1 MKHSFSP
8 NTILHHGPLGRQSEK
23 SCKFINESYTI
34 RIDNE
39 NGLWDNS
46 RIMKNRDVLLLVSP
60 VPQNRML
67 GISRFAK
74 AHRWS
79 ITIGERSAPP
89 TEWRGD
95 GALVMLRD
103 DPVLV
108 RFVRS
113 LVRRGIS
120 VVDLSAFR
128 PDIPLPRVV
137 GDNLAIG
144 RLAAEHFLAHNFA
157 HAAFFASRHTPV
169 HDQRYRGFCDGFAG
183 RDAPPFWNRTTLAK
197 GLAAAK
203 KKPLGVFCYSD
214 YDATLALN
222 ACLSHGLNVPDDV
235 AILGVDNN
243 EIICENQTVPLSS
256 VLHDHEEIGF
266 RGAELL
272 NRLMGKK
279 GTGIREEGSGRG
291 KPPVSI
297 LISPQRVVQ
306 RQSTDITATDDPI
319 LRHALDYIDAHVS
332 TSFGLSQ
339 VADALEMPAYRLGE
353 LFRMKLG
360 RSVGKEIIRQKIVRA
375 RKLLEETEKPVK
387 EIASE
392 TGFCNIAY
400 FVNTFRRETGETP
413 RRYRSRLR

>member
-1 MKHSFSP
+1 MT
-8 NTILHHGPLGRQSEK
+8 N
-23 SCKFINESYTI
+23 YTI
-34 RIDNE
+34 RIDNG
-39 NGLWDNS
+39 NGIWDNS
-46 RIMKNRDVLLLVSP
+46 RVMKNRDVLLLVSP

-67 GISRFAK
+67 GIARFAK

-95 GALVMLRD
+95 GVLVMLRN

-108 RFVRS
+108 RFVKS
-113 LVRRGIS
+113 LVRRGIP

-144 RLAAEHFLAHNFA
+144 RLAAEHFLTHNFT
-157 HAAFFASRHTPV
+157 HAAFFASRRTPV

-183 RDAPPFWNRTTLAK
+183 RETTPFWDRTTLAK
-197 GLAAAK
+197 GLAAA

-222 ACLSHGLNVPDDV
+222 ACLSHELKVPEEV

-256 VLHDHEEIGF
+256 VLHDHEGIGF

-272 NRLMGKK
+272 ERLMSAS
-279 GTGIREEGSGRG
+279 TTHRGRT
-291 KPPVSI
+291 PTNYHLTTTI
-297 LISPQRVVQ
+297 LVSPQRVVQ

-319 LRHALDYIDAHVS
+319 IRQALDYIAAHLDA
-332 TSFGLSQ
+332 SFGLTQ
-339 VADALEMPAYRLGE
+339 IADSLGMPAYRLGE
-353 LFRMKLG
+353 LFRTKLG

-375 RKLLEETEKPVK
+375 RKLLAETEKPVK
-387 EIASE
+387 EVASE

-400 FVNTFRRETGETP
+400 FVNTFRREVGETP
-413 RRYRSRLR
+413 RRYRSRLL

>member
-1 MKHSFSP
+1 
-8 NTILHHGPLGRQSEK
+8 
-23 SCKFINESYTI
+23 
-34 RIDNE
+34 
-39 NGLWDNS
+39 
-46 RIMKNRDVLLLVSP
+46 MKNRDVLLLVSP

-108 RFVRS
+108 RFVKS
-113 LVRRGIS
+113 LVRRGIP
-120 VVDLSAFR
+120 VVDLSVFR

-137 GDNLAIG
+137 GDNPAIG
-144 RLAAEHFLAHNFA
+144 RLAAEHFLAHSFT
-157 HAAFFASRHTPV
+157 HAAFFASRRTPV
-169 HDQRYRGFCDGFAG
+169 HDQRYRGFCDGFAEQEI
-183 RDAPPFWNRTTLAK
+183 PPFWSRTTLAK
-197 GLAAAK
+197 GLATAK
-203 KKPLGVFCYSD
+203 RPLGVFCYSD

-222 ACLSHGLNVPDDV
+222 ACLSHGHKVPEEV

-272 NRLMGKK
+272 NRLMA
-279 GTGIREEGSGRG
+279 GSTTHRGRT
-291 KPPVSI
+291 PTNYHLPTTI
-297 LISPQRVVQ
+297 LIPPQRIVQ

-319 LRHALDYIDAHVS
+319 VRQALDYIAAHLGK
-332 TSFGLSQ
+332 SFGLSQ
-339 VADALEMPAYRLGE
+339 IADTLKMPAYRLAE
-353 LFRMKLG
+353 LFRTKLG
-360 RSVGKEIIRQKIVRA
+360 RSVGKEIIRQKITLA
-375 RKLLEETEKPVK
+375 RKLLEETEKPIK
-387 EIASE
+387 EIASA

-400 FVNTFRRETGETP
+400 FVNTFRREIGETP
-413 RRYRSRLR
+413 RRHRSRMSAKRVSN

>member
-1 MKHSFSP
+1 MKRH
-8 NTILHHGPLGRQSEK
+8 
-23 SCKFINESYTI
+23 
-34 RIDNE
+34 
-39 NGLWDNS
+39 
-46 RIMKNRDVLLLVSP
+46 DVLLLVSP

-95 GALVMLRD
+95 GVLVMLRD

-113 LVRRGIS
+113 LVRRGIPII
-120 VVDLSAFR
+120 DLSAFR
-128 PDIPLPRVV
+128 PDIHLPRVV
-137 GDNLAIG
+137 GGNLAIG
-144 RLAAEHFLAHNFA
+144 RLAAEHFLAHNFT
-157 HAAFFASRHTPV
+157 HAAFFASRRTPV

-183 RDAPPFWNRTTLAK
+183 RDTPPFWNRTALAK
-197 GLAAAK
+197 GLAAA

-222 ACLSHGLNVPDDV
+222 ACLAHGLKVPDDV

-272 NRLMGKK
+272 NRLMSDSKEKGKRRK
-279 GTGIREEGSGRG
+279 EKVPTTIII
-291 KPPVSI
+291 P
-297 LISPQRVVQ
+297 PQRVVQ
-306 RQSTDITATDDPI
+306 RQSTNITATDDPI
-319 LRHALDYIDAHVS
+319 IRQALNYIAAHIDK
-332 TSFGLSQ
+332 SFGLSQ
-339 VADALEMPAYRLGE
+339 IADALEMPSYRLGE
-353 LFRMKLG
+353 LFRTKLG
-360 RSVGKEIIRQKIVRA
+360 RSVGKEITRQKVVLA
-375 RKLLEETEKPVK
+375 RKLLEETGKPVK

-400 FVNTFRRETGETP
+400 FINTFRREIGMTP

>member
-1 MKHSFSP
+1 
-8 NTILHHGPLGRQSEK
+8 
-23 SCKFINESYTI
+23 
-34 RIDNE
+34 
-39 NGLWDNS
+39 
-46 RIMKNRDVLLLVSP
+46 MKNRDVLLLVSP

-67 GISRFAK
+67 GIARFAK
-74 AHRWS
+74 THRWS
-79 ITIGERSAPP
+79 ITIGERSSPP

-95 GALVMLRD
+95 GVLVMLRD
-103 DPVLV
+103 DPALV
-108 RFVRS
+108 RFVKS
-113 LVRRGIS
+113 LVRRGIP

-144 RLAAEHFLAHNFA
+144 RLAAEHFLAHNFT
-157 HAAFFASRHTPV
+157 HAAFFASRRTPV

-183 RDAPPFWNRTTLAK
+183 RNAPPFWNRTTLSKA
-197 GLAAAK
+197 LLSVP
-203 KKPLGVFCYSD
+203 KPLGVFCYSD

-222 ACLSHGLNVPDDV
+222 ACLSHGLKVPDDV

-272 NRLMGKK
+272 NRLMSGPKEKGERKK
-279 GTGIREEGSGRG
+279 EKVPTT
-291 KPPVSI
+291 I
-297 LISPQRVVQ
+297 LVSPQRVVQ
-306 RQSTDITATDDPI
+306 RQSTDITATDDPV
-319 LRHALDYIDAHVS
+319 LRQALDYIAAHID

-339 VADALEMPAYRLGE
+339 IADSLEIPAYRIGE
-353 LFRMKLG
+353 LFRTKLG
-360 RSVGKEIIRQKIVRA
+360 RSVGKEIVRQKIVLA
-375 RKLLEETEKPVK
+375 RKLLEETEEPVK

-400 FVNTFRRETGETP
+400 FINTFRRETGVTP

>member
-1 MKHSFSP
+1 MKRH
-8 NTILHHGPLGRQSEK
+8 
-23 SCKFINESYTI
+23 
-34 RIDNE
+34 
-39 NGLWDNS
+39 
-46 RIMKNRDVLLLVSP
+46 DVLLLVSS

-95 GALVMLRD
+95 GVLVMLRD

-108 RFVRS
+108 RFVKS
-113 LVRRGIS
+113 LVRRGIP

-144 RLAAEHFLAHNFA
+144 RLAAEHFLAHNFV
-157 HAAFFASRHTPV
+157 HAAFFASRRTPV
-169 HDQRYRGFCDGFAG
+169 HDQRYRGFCDGFSN
-183 RDAPPFWNRTTLAK
+183 RDIPPHWDRTTLTK
-197 GLAAAK
+197 GLATA

-222 ACLSHGLNVPDDV
+222 ACLSHGLKVPDDV

-272 NRLMGKK
+272 EKRMKGKGKK
-279 GTGIREEGSGRG
+279 ENVRT
-291 KPPVSI
+291 V
-297 LISPQRVVQ
+297 LIQPQRIVQ
-306 RQSTDITATDDPI
+306 RQSTDITATDDAV
-319 LRHALDYIDAHVS
+319 LRQALDYIAAHLG

-339 VADALEMPAYRLGE
+339 IADSLKVPAYRIGE
-353 LFRMKLG
+353 LFRTKLG
-360 RSVGKEIIRQKIVRA
+360 RSAGKEIIRQKIALA
-375 RKLLEETEKPVK
+375 RKLLEETDKPVK

-392 TGFCNIAY
+392 TGFGNIAY
-400 FVNTFRRETGETP
+400 FVNTFRREVGETP

>member
-1 MKHSFSP
+1 M
-8 NTILHHGPLGRQSEK
+8 R
-23 SCKFINESYTI
+23 
-34 RIDNE
+34 
-39 NGLWDNS
+39 
-46 RIMKNRDVLLLVSP
+46 NRDVLLLVSP
-60 VPQNRML
+60 IPQNRML
-67 GISRFAK
+67 GIARFAK

-79 ITIGERSAPP
+79 ITIGERSSPP

-95 GALVMLRD
+95 GVLVMLRD
-103 DPVLV
+103 DSILV

-113 LVRRGIS
+113 LVRRGIP

-128 PDIPLPRVV
+128 PDIRLPRVV

-144 RLAAEHFLAHNFA
+144 RLAAEHFQSHGFT
-157 HAAFFASRHTPV
+157 HAAFFASRRTPV

-183 RDAPPFWNRTTLAK
+183 RDAPPFLNRTTLAK
-197 GLAAAK
+197 GLAAA

-222 ACLSHGLNVPDDV
+222 ACLSHGLKIPDEV

-256 VLHDHEEIGF
+256 VLHNHEEIGF
-266 RGAELL
+266 RGAALL
-272 NRLMGKK
+272 EKLMV
-279 GTGIREEGSGRG
+279 GR
-291 KPPVSI
+291 KPPPKPV
-297 LISPQRVVQ
+297 LIPPKHIVQ
-306 RQSTDITATDDPI
+306 RQSTDITATDDPV
-319 LRHALDYIDAHVS
+319 LRHALDYIAAHLD

-339 VADALEMPAYRLGE
+339 IADRLDLPAYRLSE
-353 LFRMKLG
+353 LFRRKLDRPVG
-360 RSVGKEIIRQKIVRA
+360 REIIRQKMLRA

-400 FVNTFRRETGETP
+400 FVNTFHRETGSTP
-413 RRYRSRLR
+413 QRYRTRL

>member
-1 MKHSFSP
+1 M
-8 NTILHHGPLGRQSEK
+8 R
-23 SCKFINESYTI
+23 
-34 RIDNE
+34 
-39 NGLWDNS
+39 
-46 RIMKNRDVLLLVSP
+46 NRDVLLLVSP

-67 GISRFAK
+67 GIARCAK

-79 ITIGERSAPP
+79 VTIGERSSPP

-108 RFVRS
+108 RFIRS
-113 LVRRGIS
+113 LVRRGIP
-120 VVDLSAFR
+120 VVDLSVFR
-128 PDIPLPRVV
+128 PDIRLPRVV
-137 GDNLAIG
+137 GDNPAIG
-144 RLAAEHFLAHNFA
+144 RLAAEHFLAHGFT

-169 HDQRYRGFCDGFAG
+169 HDQRYRGFSEGFSG
-183 RDAPPFWNRTTLAK
+183 RDAPSFWNRTTLAK
-197 GLAAAK
+197 GLATA

-222 ACLSHGLNVPDDV
+222 ACLSHGLKVPDEV

-272 NRLMGKK
+272 DRLMGKK
-279 GTGIREEGSGRG
+279 GTGIRDQGSGRR
-291 KPPVSI
+291 KTPVSI

-306 RQSTDITATDDPI
+306 RQSTNITATDDPI
-319 LRHALDYIDAHVS
+319 LRHALNYIAAHIDR
-332 TSFGLSQ
+332 SFGLSQ
-339 VADALEMPAYRLGE
+339 IADSLEMPAYRLGE
-353 LFRMKLG
+353 LFRTKLG
-360 RSVGKEIIRQKIVRA
+360 RSVGKEITRQKVVLA
-375 RKLLEETEKPVK
+375 RKLLEETEKPIK

-392 TGFCNIAY
+392 TGFCNLAY
-400 FVNTFRRETGETP
+400 FVNTFRRETGMTP
-413 RRYRSRLR
+413 RRYRSRLRSSPA

>member
-1 MKHSFSP
+1 
-8 NTILHHGPLGRQSEK
+8 
-23 SCKFINESYTI
+23 
-34 RIDNE
+34 
-39 NGLWDNS
+39 
-46 RIMKNRDVLLLVSP
+46 MKNRDVLLLVSP

-67 GISRFAK
+67 GIARFAK

-89 TEWRGD
+89 AEWRGD

-108 RFVRS
+108 RFVKS
-113 LVRRGIS
+113 LVRRGIP

-137 GDNLAIG
+137 GDNPAIG
-144 RLAAEHFLAHNFA
+144 HLAAEHFLAHGFT
-157 HAAFFASRHTPV
+157 HAAFFASRRTPV
-169 HDQRYRGFCDGFAG
+169 HDQRYRGFCDGFASEEP
-183 RDAPPFWNRTTLAK
+183 PPFWNRTALAK
-197 GLAAAK
+197 GLATA

-222 ACLSHGLNVPDDV
+222 ACLSHGLKVPENV

-243 EIICENQTVPLSS
+243 EIICDNQTVPLSS
-256 VLHDHEEIGF
+256 VLHNHEEIGF

-272 NRLMGKK
+272 EKLMTNARTRINAQ
-279 GTGIREEGSGRG
+279 GTKHKAQGA
-291 KPPVSI
+291 VI
-297 LISPQRVVQ
+297 LIQPQRVVQ
-306 RQSTDITATDDPI
+306 RQSTDITATDDPV
-319 LRHALDYIDAHVS
+319 LRQALDYIGAHLS

-339 VADALEMPAYRLGE
+339 IADHLKMPAYRLGE
-353 LFRMKLG
+353 LFRTKLG
-360 RSVGKEIIRQKIVRA
+360 RSVGREITRQKVVLA

-400 FVNTFRRETGETP
+400 FVNTFRREIGMTP
-413 RRYRSRLR
+413 RRYRSHLR

>member
-1 MKHSFSP
+1 
-8 NTILHHGPLGRQSEK
+8 
-23 SCKFINESYTI
+23 
-34 RIDNE
+34 
-39 NGLWDNS
+39 
-46 RIMKNRDVLLLVSP
+46 MKNRDVLLLVSP

-67 GISRFAK
+67 GIARFAK

-108 RFVRS
+108 RFVKA
-113 LVRRGIS
+113 LVRRGVP

-144 RLAAEHFLAHNFA
+144 RLAAEHFLTHNFTY
-157 HAAFFASRHTPV
+157 AAFFASRRTPV
-169 HDQRYRGFCDGFAG
+169 HEQRYRGFCDGFAG
-183 RDAPPFWNRTTLAK
+183 RDATPFWNRTTLAK
-197 GLAAAK
+197 GLTTA

-222 ACLSHGLNVPDDV
+222 ACLSHGLSVPDDV

-256 VLHDHEEIGF
+256 VFHDHEGIGF

-272 NRLMGKK
+272 EKTMKEKEERKK
-279 GTGIREEGSGRG
+279 EKVRT
-291 KPPVSI
+291 V
-297 LISPQRVVQ
+297 LIPPQRVVQ
-306 RQSTDITATDDPI
+306 RQSTNITASDDPI
-319 LRHALDYIDAHVS
+319 IRQALDYIAAHIDR
-332 TSFGLSQ
+332 SFGLSQ
-339 VADALEMPAYRLGE
+339 IADALEMPAYRLGE
-353 LFRMKLG
+353 LFRTKLG
-360 RSVGKEIIRQKIVRA
+360 RSVGKEIVRQKIARA

-400 FVNTFRRETGETP
+400 FINTFRRETGVTP

>member
-1 MKHSFSP
+1 
-8 NTILHHGPLGRQSEK
+8 
-23 SCKFINESYTI
+23 
-34 RIDNE
+34 
-39 NGLWDNS
+39 
-46 RIMKNRDVLLLVSP
+46 MKNRDVLLLVSP

-67 GISRFAK
+67 GIARFAK

-79 ITIGERSAPP
+79 ITIGDRSAPP

-95 GALVMLRD
+95 GVLVMLRD

-108 RFVRS
+108 RFVKS
-113 LVRRGIS
+113 LVRRGIP

-144 RLAAEHFLAHNFA
+144 RLAAEHFLTHNFT
-157 HAAFFASRHTPV
+157 HAAFFASRRTPV
-169 HDQRYRGFCDGFAG
+169 HDQRYRGFCDGFAR
-183 RDAPPFWNRTTLAK
+183 RDAPSFWNRTTLAK
-197 GLAAAK
+197 GLAAA

-222 ACLSHGLNVPDDV
+222 ACLSHGLKVPDEV

-256 VLHDHEEIGF
+256 VLHNHEDIGF

-272 NRLMGKK
+272 NRLM
-279 GTGIREEGSGRG
+279 SA
-291 KPPVSI
+291 SI
-297 LISPQRVVQ
+297 THRKQTPTNYHLPTTILVSPQRVVQ
-306 RQSTDITATDDPI
+306 RLSTDITATDDPI
-319 LRHALDYIDAHVS
+319 LRQALDYIAAHIDK
-332 TSFGLSQ
+332 SFGLSQ
-339 VADALEMPAYRLGE
+339 IADALEMPAYRLGE
-353 LFRMKLG
+353 LFRTKLG
-360 RSVGKEIIRQKIVRA
+360 RSVGKEIIRQKTLLA

-400 FVNTFRRETGETP
+400 FVNTFRREVGETP

>member
-1 MKHSFSP
+1 
-8 NTILHHGPLGRQSEK
+8 
-23 SCKFINESYTI
+23 
-34 RIDNE
+34 
-39 NGLWDNS
+39 
-46 RIMKNRDVLLLVSP
+46 MKNRDVLLLVSP

-67 GISRFAK
+67 GIARFAK

-95 GALVMLRD
+95 GVLVMLRD
-103 DPVLV
+103 DPILV
-108 RFVRS
+108 RFIRS
-113 LVRRGIS
+113 LLRRGIP

-128 PDIPLPRVV
+128 PDIRLPRVV

-144 RLAAEHFLAHNFA
+144 RLAAEHFLAHNFT
-157 HAAFFASRHTPV
+157 HAAFFASRRTPV

-183 RDAPPFWNRTTLAK
+183 RGAPPFWNRTTLAK
-197 GLAAAK
+197 GLAAA

-222 ACLSHGLNVPDDV
+222 ACLSHGLKVPDDV

-243 EIICENQTVPLSS
+243 EIICENQAVPLSS

-272 NRLMGKK
+272 EKTMKEKGKGKK
-279 GTGIREEGSGRG
+279 GKVRT
-291 KPPVSI
+291 V
-297 LISPQRVVQ
+297 LIQPQRIVQ
-306 RQSTDITATDDPI
+306 RQSTDITATDDAV
-319 LRHALDYIDAHVS
+319 LRQALDYIAAHLA

-339 VADALEMPAYRLGE
+339 IADSLKVPAYRIGE
-353 LFRMKLG
+353 LFRTKLG
-360 RSVGKEIIRQKIVRA
+360 RSAGKEIIRQKIALA
-375 RKLLEETEKPVK
+375 RKLLEETEMPVK

-400 FVNTFRRETGETP
+400 FVNTFRRETGSTP

>member
-1 MKHSFSP
+1 
-8 NTILHHGPLGRQSEK
+8 
-23 SCKFINESYTI
+23 
-34 RIDNE
+34 
-39 NGLWDNS
+39 
-46 RIMKNRDVLLLVSP
+46 MKNRDVLLLVSP

-74 AHRWS
+74 EHRWS
-79 ITIGERSAPP
+79 ITIGERSSPP

-95 GALVMLRD
+95 GVLVMLRD
-103 DPVLV
+103 DPILV

-113 LVRRGIS
+113 LVRRGIP
-120 VVDLSAFR
+120 VVDLSVFR

-144 RLAAEHFLAHNFA
+144 RLAAEHFRAHNFA
-157 HAAFFASRHTPV
+157 HAAFFASRRTPV
-169 HDQRYRGFCDGFAG
+169 HEQRYRGFCDGFAG
-183 RDAPPFWNRTTLAK
+183 HATPPFWNRTTLAK

-203 KKPLGVFCYSD
+203 KPLGIFCYSD

-222 ACLSHGLNVPDDV
+222 ACLSHGLKVPDDV

-256 VLHDHEEIGF
+256 VFHDHEEIGY

-272 NRLMGKK
+272 EKLM
-279 GTGIREEGSGRG
+279 SGR
-291 KPPVSI
+291 KPPTNPV
-297 LISPQRVVQ
+297 LIPPKHIVQ
-306 RQSTDITATDDPI
+306 RQSTDITATDDAV
-319 LRHALDYIDAHVS
+319 LRQALDYIAAHLD

-339 VADALEMPAYRLGE
+339 IAGSLKMPAYRLGE

-360 RSVGKEIIRQKIVRA
+360 RSAGKEIVRQKIALA
-375 RKLLEETEKPVK
+375 RKLLEETDKPVK

-400 FVNTFRRETGETP
+400 FVNTFRRETGSTP
-413 RRYRSRLR
+413 RRYRSRL

>member
-1 MKHSFSP
+1 
-8 NTILHHGPLGRQSEK
+8 
-23 SCKFINESYTI
+23 
-34 RIDNE
+34 
-39 NGLWDNS
+39 
-46 RIMKNRDVLLLVSP
+46 MKNRDVLLLVSP

-79 ITIGERSAPP
+79 ITIGERSTPP

-95 GALVMLRD
+95 GVLVMLRD

-108 RFVRS
+108 HFVKS
-113 LVRRGIS
+113 LVRRGVP

-144 RLAAEHFLAHNFA
+144 RLAAEHFLTHNFT
-157 HAAFFASRHTPV
+157 HAAFFASRRTPV

-203 KKPLGVFCYSD
+203 KPLGVFCYSD

-222 ACLSHGLNVPDDV
+222 ACLSHGLKVPDDV

-256 VLHDHEEIGF
+256 VLHDHEEVGY

-272 NRLMGKK
+272 ERLTRNRGALRKTRK
-279 GTGIREEGSGRG
+279 TIVTI
-291 KPPVSI
+291 P
-297 LISPQRVVQ
+297 PQRVVQ
-306 RQSTDITATDDPI
+306 RQSTDITATDDPV
-319 LRHALDYIDAHVS
+319 LRQALDYIAANLGR
-332 TSFGLSQ
+332 SFGVSQ
-339 VADALEMPAYRLGE
+339 IADAVGLPSYCLSE
-353 LFRMKLG
+353 LFRTAFG
-360 RSVGKEIIRQKIVRA
+360 RSVGKEIIRQKIVLA

-387 EIASE
+387 VIASE

-400 FVNTFRRETGETP
+400 FVNTFRRETGLTP
-413 RRYRSRLR
+413 RKYRTVDRTP

>member
-1 MKHSFSP
+1 
-8 NTILHHGPLGRQSEK
+8 
-23 SCKFINESYTI
+23 
-34 RIDNE
+34 
-39 NGLWDNS
+39 
-46 RIMKNRDVLLLVSP
+46 MKNRDVLLLVSP

-74 AHRWS
+74 EHRWS
-79 ITIGERSAPP
+79 ITIGERSSPP

-95 GALVMLRD
+95 GVLVMLRD
-103 DPVLV
+103 DPILV

-113 LVRRGIS
+113 LVRRSIP
-120 VVDLSAFR
+120 VVDLSVFR

-144 RLAAEHFLAHNFA
+144 RLAAEHFRAHNFA
-157 HAAFFASRHTPV
+157 HAAFFASRRTPV
-169 HDQRYRGFCDGFAG
+169 HEQRYRGFCDGFAG
-183 RDAPPFWNRTTLAK
+183 HATPPFWNRTTLAK

-203 KKPLGVFCYSD
+203 KPLGIFCYSD

-222 ACLSHGLNVPDDV
+222 ACLSHGLKVPDDV

-256 VLHDHEEIGF
+256 VFHDHEEIGY

-272 NRLMGKK
+272 EKLM
-279 GTGIREEGSGRG
+279 SGR
-291 KPPVSI
+291 KPPTNPV
-297 LISPQRVVQ
+297 LIPPKHIVQ
-306 RQSTDITATDDPI
+306 RQSTDITATDDAV
-319 LRHALDYIDAHVS
+319 LRQALDYIAAHLD

-339 VADALEMPAYRLGE
+339 IAGSLKMPAYRLGE

-360 RSVGKEIIRQKIVRA
+360 RSAGKEIVRQKIALA
-375 RKLLEETEKPVK
+375 RKLLEETDKPVK

-400 FVNTFRRETGETP
+400 FVNTFRRETGSTP
-413 RRYRSRLR
+413 RRYRSRL

>member
-1 MKHSFSP
+1 
-8 NTILHHGPLGRQSEK
+8 
-23 SCKFINESYTI
+23 
-34 RIDNE
+34 
-39 NGLWDNS
+39 
-46 RIMKNRDVLLLVSP
+46 MKNRDVLLLVSP
-60 VPQNRML
+60 VPQNRLL

-95 GALVMLRD
+95 GVLVMLRD

-113 LVRRGIS
+113 LVRRGIP

-144 RLAAEHFLAHNFA
+144 RLAAEHFLAHNFI
-157 HAAFFASRHTPV
+157 HAAFFASRRTPV
-169 HDQRYRGFCDGFAG
+169 HDQRYRGFHDGFAG
-183 RDAPPFWNRTTLAK
+183 RDTPPFWNRTTLAK
-197 GLAAAK
+197 GLATA

-222 ACLSHGLNVPDDV
+222 ACLAHGLKVPDDA

-243 EIICENQTVPLSS
+243 EIICENQTVPISS
-256 VLHDHEEIGF
+256 VFHDHEEIGF

-272 NRLMGKK
+272 EKLMTNTRTRIKAQ
-279 GTGIREEGSGRG
+279 GTKHKAQGT
-291 KPPVSI
+291 VI
-297 LISPQRVVQ
+297 LIQPQRIVQ

-319 LRHALDYIDAHVS
+319 IRQALDYIATHIGR
-332 TSFGLSQ
+332 SFGLSQ
-339 VADALEMPAYRLGE
+339 IADALEMPAYRLGE
-353 LFRMKLG
+353 LFRTKLG
-360 RSVGKEIIRQKIVRA
+360 RSVGKEIVRQKIALA

-400 FVNTFRRETGETP
+400 FINTFRRETGETP
-413 RRYRSRLR
+413 RRHRSRLR

>member
-1 MKHSFSP
+1 
-8 NTILHHGPLGRQSEK
+8 
-23 SCKFINESYTI
+23 
-34 RIDNE
+34 
-39 NGLWDNS
+39 
-46 RIMKNRDVLLLVSP
+46 MKNRDVLLLVSP
-60 VPQNRML
+60 VPQNRLL

-95 GALVMLRD
+95 GVLVMLRD

-113 LVRRGIS
+113 LVRRGIP

-144 RLAAEHFLAHNFA
+144 RLAAEHFLAHNFI
-157 HAAFFASRHTPV
+157 HAAFFASRRTPV
-169 HDQRYRGFCDGFAG
+169 HDQRYRGFHDGFAG

-197 GLAAAK
+197 GLATA

-222 ACLSHGLNVPDDV
+222 ACLAHGLKVPDDA

-243 EIICENQTVPLSS
+243 EIICENQTVPISS
-256 VLHDHEEIGF
+256 VFHDHEEIGF

-272 NRLMGKK
+272 NRLMSGPKEKGKRK
-279 GTGIREEGSGRG
+279 KEKVPTI
-291 KPPVSI
+291 I
-297 LISPQRVVQ
+297 LVSPQRVVP

-319 LRHALDYIDAHVS
+319 VRQALDYIAAHIDK
-332 TSFGLSQ
+332 SFGLSQ
-339 VADALEMPAYRLGE
+339 VADHLKMPAYRLGE
-353 LFRMKLG
+353 LFRTNLG
-360 RSVGKEIIRQKIVRA
+360 RSVGKEITRQKVVLA
-375 RKLLEETEKPVK
+375 RKLLAETEKPVK

-400 FVNTFRRETGETP
+400 FVNTFRREVGMTP

>member
-1 MKHSFSP
+1 
-8 NTILHHGPLGRQSEK
+8 
-23 SCKFINESYTI
+23 
-34 RIDNE
+34 
-39 NGLWDNS
+39 
-46 RIMKNRDVLLLVSP
+46 MKNRDVLLLVSP

-74 AHRWS
+74 EHRWS
-79 ITIGERSAPP
+79 ITIGERSSPP

-95 GALVMLRD
+95 GVLVMLRA
-103 DPVLV
+103 DPILV

-113 LVRRGIS
+113 LVRRGIP
-120 VVDLSAFR
+120 VVDLSVFR

-144 RLAAEHFLAHNFA
+144 RLAAEHFRAHNFA
-157 HAAFFASRHTPV
+157 HAAFFASRRTPV
-169 HDQRYRGFCDGFAG
+169 HEQRYRGFCDGFAG
-183 RDAPPFWNRTTLAK
+183 HATPPFWNRTTLVK

-203 KKPLGVFCYSD
+203 KPLGIFCYSD

-222 ACLSHGLNVPDDV
+222 ACLSHGLKVPDDV

-256 VLHDHEEIGF
+256 VFHDHEEIGY

-272 NRLMGKK
+272 EKLM
-279 GTGIREEGSGRG
+279 SGR
-291 KPPVSI
+291 KPPTNPV
-297 LISPQRVVQ
+297 LIPPKHIVQ
-306 RQSTDITATDDPI
+306 RQSTDITATDDAV
-319 LRHALDYIDAHVS
+319 LRQALDYIAAHLD

-339 VADALEMPAYRLGE
+339 IAGSLKMPAYRLGE

-360 RSVGKEIIRQKIVRA
+360 RSAGKEIVRQKIALA
-375 RKLLEETEKPVK
+375 RKLLEETDKPVK

-400 FVNTFRRETGETP
+400 FVNTFRRETGSTP
-413 RRYRSRLR
+413 RRYRSRL

>member
-1 MKHSFSP
+1 
-8 NTILHHGPLGRQSEK
+8 
-23 SCKFINESYTI
+23 
-34 RIDNE
+34 
-39 NGLWDNS
+39 
-46 RIMKNRDVLLLVSP
+46 MKNRDVLLLVSP

-67 GISRFAK
+67 GIARFAK

-79 ITIGERSAPP
+79 ITIGERSTPP

-95 GALVMLRD
+95 GVLVMLRD
-103 DPVLV
+103 DPLLV
-108 RFVRS
+108 RFVKS
-113 LVRRGIS
+113 LVRRGIP

-144 RLAAEHFLAHNFA
+144 RLAAEHFLAHNFT
-157 HAAFFASRHTPV
+157 HAAFFASRRTPV
-169 HDQRYRGFCDGFAG
+169 HDQRYRGFCDGFTG
-183 RDAPPFWNRTTLAK
+183 GEVPFWDRTTLAK

-203 KKPLGVFCYSD
+203 KPLCVFCYSD

-222 ACLSHGLNVPDDV
+222 ACQAHKLTVPDEV

-256 VLHDHEEIGF
+256 VLHNHEEIGF

-272 NRLMGKK
+272 NRLMSGSKEKGKRK
-279 GTGIREEGSGRG
+279 KE
-291 KPPVSI
+291 KVSTII
-297 LISPQRVVQ
+297 LVSPQRVVQ
-306 RQSTDITATDDPI
+306 RQSTNITASDDPI
-319 LRHALDYIDAHVS
+319 IRQALDYIAAHIDK
-332 TSFGLSQ
+332 SFGLSQ
-339 VADALEMPAYRLGE
+339 IADALDMPAYRLGE
-353 LFRMKLG
+353 LFRTKLG

-400 FVNTFRRETGETP
+400 FVNTFRRETGLTP
-413 RRYRSRLR
+413 RRYRSRLRSSPA

>member
-1 MKHSFSP
+1 
-8 NTILHHGPLGRQSEK
+8 
-23 SCKFINESYTI
+23 
-34 RIDNE
+34 
-39 NGLWDNS
+39 
-46 RIMKNRDVLLLVSP
+46 MKNRDVLLLVSP

-79 ITIGERSAPP
+79 ITIGERSSPP

-95 GALVMLRD
+95 GVLVMLRD
-103 DPVLV
+103 DPILV

-113 LVRRGIS
+113 LLRRGVP

-128 PDIPLPRVV
+128 PDIRLPRVV

-144 RLAAEHFLAHNFA
+144 RLAAEHFLAHNFT
-157 HAAFFASRHTPV
+157 HAAFFASRRTPV
-169 HDQRYRGFCDGFAG
+169 HDQRYRGFCDGFAK
-183 RDAPPFWNRTTLAK
+183 RAAPPFWNRTTLAK
-197 GLAAAK
+197 GLAAT

-222 ACLSHGLNVPDDV
+222 ACLAHGLNVPEDV

-243 EIICENQTVPLSS
+243 EIICENQTIPLSS
-256 VLHDHEEIGF
+256 VLHDHEEVGY

-272 NRLMGKK
+272 NRLMSGLKAKGKRRK
-279 GTGIREEGSGRG
+279 EKVPTA
-291 KPPVSI
+291 I
-297 LISPQRVVQ
+297 LVSPQRVVQ
-306 RQSTDITATDDPI
+306 RQSTDIMATDDPI
-319 LRHALDYIDAHVS
+319 LRQALDYMAANLNR
-332 TSFGLSQ
+332 SFGVSQ
-339 VADALEMPAYRLGE
+339 IADAVGLPPYRLSE
-353 LFRMKLG
+353 LFRTAFG
-360 RSVGKEIIRQKIVRA
+360 RSVGKEIIRQKIALA

-400 FVNTFRRETGETP
+400 FVNTFRRETGLTP
-413 RRYRSRLR
+413 RRFRSRPR

>member
-1 MKHSFSP
+1 MP
-8 NTILHHGPLGRQSEK
+8 
-23 SCKFINESYTI
+23 
-34 RIDNE
+34 
-39 NGLWDNS
+39 
-46 RIMKNRDVLLLVSP
+46 NRDVLLLVSP

-74 AHRWS
+74 THRWS
-79 ITIGERSAPP
+79 ITIGERSTPP

-95 GALVMLRD
+95 GVLVMLRD

-108 RFVRS
+108 RFVKS
-113 LVRRGIS
+113 LVRRGVP

-144 RLAAEHFLAHNFA
+144 RLAAEHVLAHNFA
-157 HAAFFASRHTPV
+157 HAAFFASRRTPV
-169 HDQRYRGFCDGFAG
+169 HDQRYSGFCDGFAG

-203 KKPLGVFCYSD
+203 KPLGVFCYSD

-222 ACLSHGLNVPDDV
+222 ACLSHGLKVPDDV

-256 VLHDHEEIGF
+256 VLHDHESIGF
-266 RGAELL
+266 RGAALL
-272 NRLMGKK
+272 EKLMTNASTRIRAQ
-279 GTGIREEGSGRG
+279 GTKHKAQST
-291 KPPVSI
+291 VI
-297 LISPQRVVQ
+297 LVQPQRIVQ
-306 RQSTDITATDDPI
+306 RQSTDVTATDDPV
-319 LRHALDYIDAHVS
+319 LRRALDYIAAHLG

-339 VADALEMPAYRLGE
+339 IADDLEMPAYRLGD
-353 LFRMKLG
+353 LFRRKLG
-360 RSVGKEIIRQKIVRA
+360 RSAGREIIRQKIACA

-400 FVNTFRRETGETP
+400 FVNTFRRETGMTP
-413 RRYRSRLR
+413 RRYRSL

>member
-1 MKHSFSP
+1 
-8 NTILHHGPLGRQSEK
+8 
-23 SCKFINESYTI
+23 
-34 RIDNE
+34 
-39 NGLWDNS
+39 
-46 RIMKNRDVLLLVSP
+46 MKNRDVLLLVSP

-67 GISRFAK
+67 GIARFAK

-95 GALVMLRD
+95 GVLVMLRD
-103 DPVLV
+103 DPILV
-108 RFVRS
+108 RFVKS
-113 LVRRGIS
+113 LVRRGIP

-128 PDIPLPRVV
+128 PDTRLPRVV

-144 RLAAEHFLAHNFA
+144 RLAAEHFLAHGFT
-157 HAAFFASRHTPV
+157 HAAFFASRRTPV
-169 HDQRYRGFCDGFAG
+169 HDQRYRGFCDGFG
-183 RDAPPFWNRTTLAK
+183 RDAPSFWNRTTLTK

-203 KKPLGVFCYSD
+203 KPLGIFCYSD

-222 ACLSHGLNVPDDV
+222 ACLSHGLKVPDEV

-256 VLHDHEEIGF
+256 VLHNHEEIGF

-272 NRLMGKK
+272 ERLMTTTSTRSKAQ
-279 GTGIREEGSGRG
+279 GTKHKAQST
-291 KPPVSI
+291 VI

-306 RQSTDITATDDPI
+306 RQSTDVTATDDPV
-319 LRHALDYIDAHVS
+319 LRQALDYIDAHLS

-339 VADALEMPAYRLGE
+339 IADDLELPAYRLGE
-353 LFRMKLG
+353 LFRRKLG
-360 RSVGKEIIRQKIVRA
+360 RSVGREIMRQKILRA

-400 FVNTFRRETGETP
+400 FVNTFRREIGMTP

>member
-1 MKHSFSP
+1 
-8 NTILHHGPLGRQSEK
+8 
-23 SCKFINESYTI
+23 
-34 RIDNE
+34 
-39 NGLWDNS
+39 
-46 RIMKNRDVLLLVSP
+46 MKNRDVLLLVSP

-67 GISRFAK
+67 GIARFAK

-95 GALVMLRD
+95 GVLVMLRD
-103 DPVLV
+103 DPILV

-113 LVRRGIS
+113 LMRRGIP

-128 PDIPLPRVV
+128 PDMRLPRVV
-137 GDNLAIG
+137 GDNLTIG
-144 RLAAEHFLAHNFA
+144 RLAAEHFLAHGFT
-157 HAAFFASRHTPV
+157 HAAFFASRRTPV

-183 RDAPPFWNRTTLAK
+183 RDTPPFWNRTTLAK
-197 GLAAAK
+197 GLTSA

-222 ACLSHGLNVPDDV
+222 ACLSHGLKVPDEV

-256 VLHDHEEIGF
+256 VLHNHEEIGF

-272 NRLMGKK
+272 NRLMAASKEKGKRRK
-279 GTGIREEGSGRG
+279 EKVPTA
-291 KPPVSI
+291 I
-297 LISPQRVVQ
+297 LISPQRIVQ
-306 RQSTDITATDDPI
+306 RQSTDVTATDDPI
-319 LRHALDYIDAHVS
+319 LRQALDYIDAHLS

-339 VADALEMPAYRLGE
+339 IADDLELPAYRLGE
-353 LFRMKLG
+353 LFRTKLG
-360 RSVGKEIIRQKIVRA
+360 RSVGKEITRQKIVLA
-375 RKLLEETEKPVK
+375 RKLLDETEKPVK

-400 FVNTFRRETGETP
+400 FVNTFRREIGMTP

>member
-1 MKHSFSP
+1 MT
-8 NTILHHGPLGRQSEK
+8 N
-23 SCKFINESYTI
+23 YTI
-34 RIDNE
+34 RIDSE
-39 NGLWDNS
+39 NGIWDNS

-67 GISRFAK
+67 GIARFAK
-74 AHRWS
+74 EHHWS
-79 ITIGERSAPP
+79 ITIGDRSAPP

-95 GALVMLRD
+95 GVLVMLRD

-108 RFVRS
+108 RFVKS
-113 LVRRGIS
+113 LVRRGIP

-144 RLAAEHFLAHNFA
+144 RLAAEHFLSHNFT
-157 HAAFFASRHTPV
+157 HAAFFASRRTPV
-169 HDQRYRGFCDGFAG
+169 HDLRYRGFRDGFAG

-203 KKPLGVFCYSD
+203 KPLGVFCYSD

-222 ACLSHGLNVPDDV
+222 ACLSHGLKVPDEV

-256 VLHDHEEIGF
+256 VLHNHEEIGF

-272 NRLMGKK
+272 NRLMAASKEKGKRRK
-279 GTGIREEGSGRG
+279 EKVPTA
-291 KPPVSI
+291 I
-297 LISPQRVVQ
+297 LISPQRIVQ
-306 RQSTDITATDDPI
+306 RQSTDVTATDDPI
-319 LRHALDYIDAHVS
+319 LRQALDYIDAHLS

-339 VADALEMPAYRLGE
+339 IADDLELPAYRLGE
-353 LFRMKLG
+353 LFRTKLG
-360 RSVGKEIIRQKIVRA
+360 RSVGKEIVRQKIVLA

-400 FVNTFRRETGETP
+400 FANTFRRETDETP
-413 RRYRSRLR
+413 RHYRSRLR

>member
-1 MKHSFSP
+1 
-8 NTILHHGPLGRQSEK
+8 
-23 SCKFINESYTI
+23 
-34 RIDNE
+34 
-39 NGLWDNS
+39 
-46 RIMKNRDVLLLVSP
+46 MKNRDVLLLVSP

-95 GALVMLRD
+95 GVLVMLRD

-113 LVRRGIS
+113 LVRRGIP

-144 RLAAEHFLAHNFA
+144 RLAAEHFLAHNFT
-157 HAAFFASRHTPV
+157 HAAFFASRRTPV

-183 RDAPPFWNRTTLAK
+183 RDAPPFWNRATLAK

-203 KKPLGVFCYSD
+203 RPLGVFCYSD

-222 ACLSHGLNVPDDV
+222 ACLSHGLKVPDDV

-256 VLHDHEEIGF
+256 VLHDHEEVGY

-272 NRLMGKK
+272 NRLMGTK
-279 GTGIREEGSGRG
+279 GTGKRLSNSVPSRPPRPALASGTTVTT
-291 KPPVSI
+291 PVAEAATVRSMGLLQPINI
-297 LISPQRVVQ
+297 LVPPQRVVQ
-306 RQSTDITATDDPI
+306 RQSTDVTATDDPI
-319 LRHALDYIDAHVS
+319 IRLALDYIDAHMG
-332 TSFGLSQ
+332 TSFGLAQ
-339 VADALEMPAYRLGE
+339 IADALGMPAYRLSE
-353 LFRMKLG
+353 LFRTAFG
-360 RSVGKEIIRQKIVRA
+360 RSVGKEIIRQKIALA